1 MCLYLIQSNWCQEE
15 NKKNCGPDFQQC
27 WMSWCSPPTLF
38 LYQARWICCTVA
50 GRLFFLIV
58 IIWGYHQSEVIEW
71 TNMGVPGVFP
81 MSIVILA
88 ALPGQMLLFYAVLC
102 DYGHVVFPLPFWGP
116 VVYVCTAMMFL
127 SLTRV
132 TAVIFWVFWCPRH
145 FLVCE
150 LSHSKS
156 CLNFER

>member
-1 MCLYLIQSNWCQEE
+1 MFVFNIVKLMSGGKQEE
-15 NKKNCGPDFQQC
+15 L
-27 WMSWCSPPTLF
+27 WSWFPTMLDVLVLSPSSILVPGKMNMLRCSRET
-38 LYQARWICCTVA
+38 
-50 GRLFFLIV
+50 FFLIV
-58 IIWGYHQSEVIEW
+58 IIWGYRQSEVIEW

-102 DYGHVVFPLPFWGP
+102 DYGHMVFPLPFWGP
-116 VVYVCTAMMFL
+116 VVYVCTAVMFL